1 MVRPPAA
8 AGIATATEAWTAAC
22 VPSTAVP
29 GLGAEGSRREPKGTE
44 VKGNFGMMDFSRGPT
59 QSEI

>member
-44 VKGNFGMMDFSRGPT
+44 GNRSQGELWDDGFL
-59 QSEI
+59 